1 MLQVALEE
9 EITESIGRDHYERT
23 EEANGYRN
31 GY

>member
-1 MLQVALEE
+1 MLQVALE